1 MAEILTYSEQGTE
14 NVHFTHIPGDSV
26 AACLQSSQEGKHV
39 FRAYL
44 SFQRRGPKHCDL
56 AGGRGGGEP
65 LLRVPRVLLGSLKSV
80 IKYYLDI
87 LFLKAT

>member
-1 MAEILTYSEQGTE
+1 MYGCLLPEGGGG
-14 NVHFTHIPGDSV
+14 GDGE
-26 AACLQSSQEGKHV
+26 EG
-39 FRAYL
+39 
-44 SFQRRGPKHCDL
+44 
-56 AGGRGGGEP
+56 GGGGGGGEP

>member
-56 AGGRGGGEP
+56 AGGRGGRGN
-65 LLRVPRVLLGSLKSV
+65 LSCG
-80 IKYYLDI
+80 
-87 LFLKAT
+87 FLESC